1 MRRQL
6 LWNGVGLALVGLAG
20 LGGGTQLLAAQDST
34 PTTAMHPLV
43 GTWIVDTI
51 SASENDSPEIAVIT
65 AMVG

>member
-20 LGGGTQLLAAQDST
+20 LGGGTQLLAAQDAT